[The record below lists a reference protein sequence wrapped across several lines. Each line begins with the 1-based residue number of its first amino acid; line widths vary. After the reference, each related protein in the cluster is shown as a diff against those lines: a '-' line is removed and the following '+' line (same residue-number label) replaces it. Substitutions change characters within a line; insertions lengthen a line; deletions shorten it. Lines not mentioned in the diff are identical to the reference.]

1 MAGTSTFKI
10 YSKTVKIY
18 LLSCADGRV
27 NCIVNIFTKNEYT
40 KMAYAMPIRLSVA
53 VF

>member
-1 MAGTSTFKI
+1 
-10 YSKTVKIY
+10 
-18 LLSCADGRV
+18 V

-53 VF
+53 VFWLLVLEQTLLLPSTAEYMNLL